1 MPEVR
6 NITITVPE
14 DVARWLKDKAAEADR
29 SVSSWIRELLE
40 RTRCEED
47 EYETAMK
54 RFLARKPRKI
64 EWSGGCRPARE
75 EVYDRPGRKLA

>member
-1 MPEVR
+1 MPEVKK
-6 NITITVPE
+6 ITIRVPE

-40 RTRCEED
+40 RTRRED
-47 EYETAMK
+47 EYEAAMK

-64 EWSGGCRPARE
+64 EWPGGRRPTQE
-75 EVYDRPGRKLA
+75 ELYDRPRRNLA

>member
-1 MPEVR
+1 MPEVKK
-6 NITITVPE
+6 ITIRVPE

-40 RTRCEED
+40 RTQRED
-47 EYETAMK
+47 EYEAAMK

-64 EWSGGCRPARE
+64 EWPGGRRPTRDE
-75 EVYDRPGRKLA
+75 LYDRPGKNLA

>member
-1 MPEVR
+1 MPEVKK
-6 NITITVPE
+6 ITIRVPE

-40 RTRCEED
+40 RTRRED
-47 EYETAMK
+47 EYEAAMK

-64 EWSGGCRPARE
+64 EWPGGRRPTRE
-75 EVYDRPGRKLA
+75 ELYDRPRRNLA